1 MTRKE
6 TLAVIRAYFAD
17 STEVTPDQVKEIL
30 GYCDKESAAIDKK
43 NSQAKAKRVKN
54 PASNDA
60 LSTSIKEILDVN
72 PMTAADIAAQ
82 VGTSTNKVAARL
94 RNMVE
99 SGLVVKTDVKVNK
112 KKTSAYSLA

>member
-6 TLAVIRAYFAD
+6 TLAVILALANGETV
-17 STEVTPDQVKEIL
+17 TEDGLTAITEYCNKEV
-30 GYCDKESAAIDKK
+30 AAIDKK

-60 LSTSIKEILDVN
+60 LSTSIKDILDVN

-82 VGTSTNKVAARL
+82 IGTSTNKVAARL